1 MQEDSI
7 SRRVWMK
14 FYSQN
19 STRRLGWAFRASSK
33 LLFFSTRTSSSSAIS
48 ARLATTSVQR
58 SRNFIIVA
66 EGVDSGIT
74 GKLVWVFRSWFPW
87 WRFGRVAG
95 ILCLPLLT
103 WHKHVGSRGVSGSA
117 HAHLSGRKQFVLK
130 CDWTAA
136 ACTWKWMTAHGA
148 THQRWRADNASI
160 SSLTG
165 CQLSLH
171 KHSFSAM
178 AVLISCVFYCCFSV
192 LFLLKCASFS
202 FDWFKPLT
210 EIIFLLFVY
219 TCLIYSQL
227 ISQSCPAHI
236 CKL

>member
-74 GKLVWVFRSWFPW
+74 GKLVWDFRSFPLVKVW
-87 WRFGRVAG
+87 ESSWYFVSTATNVAQA
-95 ILCLPLLT
+95 
-103 WHKHVGSRGVSGSA
+103 R
-117 HAHLSGRKQFVLK
+117 RKQRGQRK
-130 CDWTAA
+130 C
-136 ACTWKWMTAHGA
+136 ACAFIRQKAVRVEMWLD
-148 THQRWRADNASI
+148 R
-160 SSLTG
+160 SSLHLEVNDCSWGHTPALTG
-165 CQLSLH
+165 R
-171 KHSFSAM
+171 
-178 AVLISCVFYCCFSV
+178 
-192 LFLLKCASFS
+192 
-202 FDWFKPLT
+202 
-210 EIIFLLFVY
+210 
-219 TCLIYSQL
+219 
-227 ISQSCPAHI
+227 
-236 CKL
+236 